1 MAGMVPYVILEGAR
15 PMTSQSEQ
23 EDVDGLQDQLNA
35 YMERKGLRSTAQ
47 RRLVSDTFF
56 RAPGHLSI
64 DDMLALVRKRDPK
77 VGYATV
83 YRTLKLLV
91 ECGLAN
97 ERQFEDTVTRF
108 EVAHHDSHHDH
119 LICLGCKRIVEFE
132 DRQIERLQE
141 TVATRFGFELV
152 SHKHEL
158 YGLCETCSKTRL

>member
-1 MAGMVPYVILEGAR
+1 MAGA
-15 PMTSQSEQ
+15 TSNEQ
-23 EDVDGLQDQLNA
+23 EVEGLQEELTA

-47 RRLVSDTFF
+47 RRLVSEVFF
-56 RAPGHLSI
+56 RTGGHLSI
-64 DDMLALVRKRDPK
+64 DDMLALVRKQDPK

-97 ERQFEDTVTRF
+97 ERQFDDTVTRF

-119 LICLGCKRIVEFE
+119 LICLDCKRIVEFE
-132 DRQIERLQE
+132 DDEIEALQ
-141 TVATRFGFELV
+141 VALAKRYGFQLV

-158 YGLCETCSKTRL
+158 YGRCERCRGGAV